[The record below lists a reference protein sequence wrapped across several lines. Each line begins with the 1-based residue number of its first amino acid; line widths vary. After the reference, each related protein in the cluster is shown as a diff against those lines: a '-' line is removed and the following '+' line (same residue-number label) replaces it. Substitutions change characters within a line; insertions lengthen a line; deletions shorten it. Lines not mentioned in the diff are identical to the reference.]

1 MKFTFDGNIYENNNS
16 SQDFKSD
23 QKIILSGLIFESN
36 VRLASPLEAEVNA
49 YMAMNDRQKA
59 DFFATTL
66 SKRSQPEI
74 ERFINLWES
83 KLKSDSSRSSGIG
96 STSSNPLDQML
107 NFIKGVASQDS
118 IVPDLAK
125 KLECRYYVIQRLKSQ
140 IDVQKIAYYFTKL
153 QSVYNLTDNKT
164 CAILNRGADVANK
177 TGARVENVLDFVV
190 EAYGKVR
197 SIALLDQFL
206 SRAEQVT
213 QENRSV
219 PVFQILLGAVSG
231 KKTNSSAYMM
241 TIKDPQQMIM
251 FNELVTMVQAGP
263 VEDMEQLRRSWQG
276 SLDKLDRETEKYY
289 RKIQVY
295 NMFKEEVRNQGLSE
309 VIKGLGSLFN
319 YFQRTGLLDIITN
332 TYLDF
337 KAGMFANQLMRTPFT
352 REPKVEVPN
361 DPSSQYLD
369 TGRAPIV
376 GSSKKF
382 IKVAQLAPPGQQSS
396 NQGEI
401 SSVTQ
406 LLSLIITSLTAGIAL
421 FSAFPAIQS
430 LLKQIV
436 EGLKNFNDNSSLDD
450 IIKFLNGFVESTTD
464 ISEQSREVGSYSL
477 NSNIRIARLPA
488 AFAGIASFF
497 TRSFTSYL
505 NMLVTDPAQ
514 TIKVTQAIVYL
525 IINAVRTFG
534 SAFWGKKLQRDPM
547 FYDSQGNFNPNSP
560 ERIAYVQQ
568 MTEAGVTKDRIDA
581 MLTFRQTREIV
592 KDKILNYEKKL
603 NSVLE
608 ITVQT
613 SNVNSITQAPLKS
626 PQSAKIIYDG
636 FMTEL
641 RGAVVQFNKE
651 IDFLKSMASEG
662 VLQLQNQVSLNLV
675 TQHLR
680 EAEADLQTMKNLIG
694 KYYSFDMI
702 IENVIKKMR
711 LMKLIKPLMA
721 KISKFQV
728 AGISTAAAI
737 SDPHGIMPILNKV
750 REAELENIT
759 KLKAELSRLTSS
771 LPDNI
776 YM

>member
-16 SQDFKSD
+16 SQDLKSD
-23 QKIILSGLIFESN
+23 QRIILSGLIFESN

-66 SKRSQPEI
+66 SKRPQVEI

-83 KLKSDSSRSSGIG
+83 KLKSGSSKSSGIG
-96 STSSNPLDQML
+96 STSKNPLDEML
-107 NFIKGVASQDS
+107 NFIKGVAEQDS

-153 QSVYNLTDNKT
+153 QSVFNLSDNRT

-190 EAYGKVR
+190 EVYGQVK

-219 PVFQILLGAVSG
+219 PVFQLLLGAVSG
-231 KKTNSSAYMM
+231 QKTNASAYLM
-241 TIKDPQQMIM
+241 TIKDPQQMIL

-263 VEDMEQLRRSWQG
+263 VEDVEQKRRLWQG
-276 SLDKLDRETEKYY
+276 SLEKLGRETEKYY

-309 VIKGLGSLFN
+309 VVKGLGSLFN

-337 KAGMFANQLMRTPFT
+337 KAGMFANQLLRTPFT
-352 REPKVEVPN
+352 REKQIEVPN
-361 DPSSQYLD
+361 DPSSEYLD

-376 GSSKKF
+376 SSSKKF
-382 IKVAQLAPPGQQSS
+382 IKVAQSISSGQQPVDE
-396 NQGEI
+396 NNI

-406 LLSLIITSLTAGIAL
+406 LFSILIPSLSVAIPL
-421 FSAFPAIQS
+421 FSAFPVIQN
-430 LLKQIV
+430 LLRQIID
-436 EGLKNFNDNSSLDD
+436 GLKRFNDNSTLDD
-450 IIKFLNGFVESTTD
+450 IQNFLNGFVDNSVD
-464 ISEQSREVGSYSL
+464 LSEQLREV
-477 NSNIRIARLPA
+477 NSFSSDANIRIARIPP

-497 TRSFTSYL
+497 SRAFTSYL
-505 NMLVTDPAQ
+505 NMLGTDPTQ
-514 TIKVTQAIVYL
+514 TIKVTQAIVYM
-525 IINAVRTFG
+525 IINAIRVLG
-534 SAFWGKKLQRDPM
+534 SGLWGKKLERNPM
-547 FYDSQGNFNPNSP
+547 FYDRQGNFNPNSP

-592 KDKILNYEKKL
+592 KNKILNYEKKL
-603 NSVLE
+603 NDALQIDVKTK
-608 ITVQT
+608 I
-613 SNVNSITQAPLKS
+613 NSITQAPLKS
-626 PQSAKIIYDG
+626 PESAQIIHDG
-636 FMTEL
+636 FMVEL

-651 IDFLKSMASEG
+651 IDFLRSLASQG
-662 VLQLQNQVSLNLV
+662 VLQLKNQVALNLV

-680 EAEADLQTMKNLIG
+680 EAEADLQIMKNLIG
-694 KYYSFDMI
+694 KYYSWTLTLQNKIKEEQFKKIFD
-702 IENVIKKMR
+702 N
-711 LMKLIKPLMA
+711 LINKT
-721 KISKFQV
+721 KKFQA
-728 AGISTAAAI
+728 AGISTAALI
-737 SDPHGIMPILNKV
+737 SSPQGPLPVLNKI
-750 REAELENIT
+750 RQLELDNIT
-759 KLKAELSRLTSS
+759 KLQAELTRLRTQ
-771 LPDNI
+771 LPANVYI
-776 YM
+776 